1 MGRDVMVEA
10 QAEAVAGVRAV
21 AGVQEAMVEMRQS
34 VVGNLVGP
42 VVP

>member
-10 QAEAVAGVRAV
+10 EAVAVSAVRAEF
-21 AGVQEAMVEMRQS
+21 GVQEAMVEMRQS